1 MTAADRL
8 RADGCGDGLLVV
20 TAHPDDEAMFFAPA
34 LLCLGEGAS
43 GLRIHLLCLSTGNY
57 DGLGAQRRQELPKA
71 CMRLGVSSERVVVR
85 DEVDIY
91 DDPHAHWP
99 AARVAAIVESELRR
113 LGIQRVLTFDA
124 HGVSGHANHVDVHY
138 GVRHL
143 VLTAAADAA
152 ARSSDASGRT
162 RGHLCAYELR
172 SVGLARRL
180 LGLLEALVTL
190 LTHALL
196 QRGRP
201 PLVDCF
207 VGRPWAAAWA
217 VHCAMREHASQ
228 YVWFR
233 RLYVLTSRYVFLNTL
248 ARMVCEPSPAAG

>member
-1 MTAADRL
+1 
-8 RADGCGDGLLVV
+8 
-20 TAHPDDEAMFFAPA
+20 MFFAPA

-91 DDPHAHWP
+91 DDAHAHWP
-99 AARVAAIVESELRR
+99 AARVAAIVDTELRR

-143 VLTAAADAA
+143 ELTAAADAA

-190 LTHALL
+190 LSHALL

-207 VGRPWAAAWA
+207 VGRPWVAAWA

-248 ARMVCEPSPAAG
+248 ARMVCEPSCSD

>member
-1 MTAADRL
+1 MDPGGGQDLCRNFGAA
-8 RADGCGDGLLVV
+8 GVV
-20 TAHPDDEAMFFAPA
+20 GIEEHGTN
-34 LLCLGEGAS
+34 
-43 GLRIHLLCLSTGNY
+43 TN
-57 DGLGAQRRQELPKA
+57 
-71 CMRLGVSSERVVVR
+71 MRTL
-85 DEVDIY
+85 I
-91 DDPHAHWP
+91 
-99 AARVAAIVESELRR
+99 
-113 LGIQRVLTFDA
+113 TF
-124 HGVSGHANHVDVHY
+124 Y
-138 GVRHL
+138 CL

-190 LTHALL
+190 LSHALL

-248 ARMVCEPSPAAG
+248 ARMVCEPSCSD